1 MQKAPRRAARKP
13 PDRALIDPFLLF
25 GCPAVHD
32 SHKGLAPAAQNFR
45 QQDAGHGP
53 DTGEVVQD
61 DEGGDDARPEAVQR
75 RLGQQHESLEHQR
88 GGVDEDTA
96 RVFSA
101 DSAYSLKYRQLNNR
115 NS

>member
-1 MQKAPRRAARKP
+1 MWGLFLLDYGKAPRRAARKP

-61 DEGGDDARPEAVQR
+61 DKGGDDDV
-75 RLGQQHESLEHQR
+75 
-88 GGVDEDTA
+88 
-96 RVFSA
+96 
-101 DSAYSLKYRQLNNR
+101 
-115 NS
+115 